1 MVSES
6 RLFVLLEDFGHKVFD
21 LTELSAQQR
30 QRIDQLERENTDAQ
44 NTIKDLQQQVK
55 QQQKKGADAPST
67 FTKSKDFGKLVSSNL
82 PDAVAREEVKQK
94 LDAYIQDLDRCI
106 AHLSTLS

>member
-6 RLFVLLEDFGHKVFD
+6 RLFVLLEDFEHKVFD
-21 LTELSAQQR
+21 LTERLAQQK
-30 QRIDQLERENTDAQ
+30 QRIEQLERENADQQ
-44 NTIKDLQQQVK
+44 NTIREQQNQLK
-55 QQQKKGADAPST
+55 QQQKKAADSQPS

-94 LDAYIQDLDRCI
+94 LDEYIQDLDRCI

>member
-1 MVSES
+1 M
-6 RLFVLLEDFGHKVFD
+6 LLEDFEHKIID
-21 LTELSAQQR
+21 LTERMAQQR
-30 QRIDQLERENTDAQ
+30 QRTEQLERENEDLQ
-44 NTIKDLQQQVK
+44 NTIREQQNQLK
-55 QQQKKGADAPST
+55 QQQKKAVDTSPS

-94 LDAYIQDLDRCI
+94 LDEYIRDLDRCI

>member
-6 RLFVLLEDFGHKVFD
+6 RLFVLLEDFEHKVFD
-21 LTELSAQQR
+21 LTERVAQQK
-30 QRIDQLERENTDAQ
+30 QRIEQLEREITDQ
-44 NTIKDLQQQVK
+44 QKTIRENQDLSK
-55 QQQKKGADAPST
+55 RQQKKVVETPPA
-67 FTKSKDFGKLVSSNL
+67 FTKSKDLSKLVSSNL

-94 LDAYIQDLDRCI
+94 LDEYIRDIDRCI